1 MIMFYTSI
9 EEVAVMLEN
18 TLKDL
23 RGHIMEQQTKM
34 RIIQEM
40 VPGRQITLAHLIAK
54 PKEVLYKKLGL
65 NPTVD
70 YSTSAIGILTM
81 TPSDMAIIASDVAT
95 KASNIE
101 LGFVDRFTGTLIITG
116 TYSNVESALKEIITY
131 SQAQLKFSVCEITR
145 S

>member
-1 MIMFYTSI
+1 
-9 EEVAVMLEN
+9 
-18 TLKDL
+18 
-23 RGHIMEQQTKM
+23 MEQQTKM

-65 NPTVD
+65 NPMID

-81 TPSDMAIIASDVAT
+81 TPSDMAIIASDVAS
-95 KASNIE
+95 KASNVD

-116 TYSNVESALKEIITY
+116 TYSHVESALREIISY
-131 SQAQLKFSVCEITR
+131 SQSHLNFSVCEITR

>member
-1 MIMFYTSI
+1 
-9 EEVAVMLEN
+9 
-18 TLKDL
+18 
-23 RGHIMEQQTKM
+23 MEQQAKM

-65 NPTVD
+65 NPMID

-81 TPSDMAIIASDVAT
+81 TPSDMAIIASDVAS
-95 KASNIE
+95 KASDVE

-116 TYSNVESALKEIITY
+116 TYSHVESALKEIISY
-131 SQAQLKFSVCEITR
+131 SQKQLHFSVCDITR

>member
-1 MIMFYTSI
+1 
-9 EEVAVMLEN
+9 
-18 TLKDL
+18 
-23 RGHIMEQQTKM
+23 MEQTQKM
-34 RIIQEM
+34 RVIQEM
-40 VPGRQITLAHLIAK
+40 VPGRQVTLAHLIAK

-65 NPTVD
+65 NPAVD
-70 YSTSAIGILTM
+70 YAQAAIGILTM

-116 TYSNVESALKEIITY
+116 SYSNVESALREILSY
-131 SQAQLKFSVCEITR
+131 SKATLDFTICEITR

>member
-1 MIMFYTSI
+1 
-9 EEVAVMLEN
+9 
-18 TLKDL
+18 
-23 RGHIMEQQTKM
+23 MEQQTKM

-65 NPTVD
+65 NPMID

-81 TPSDMAIIASDVAT
+81 TPSDMAIIASDVAS
-95 KASNIE
+95 KASDVE

-116 TYSNVESALKEIITY
+116 TYYHVESALKEIISY
-131 SQAQLKFSVCEITR
+131 SQKQLQFSVCDITR